1 MIRMFIHLKFIM
13 SLVQQ
18 GPITFTFGFIF
29 FFKFYHAIIYGSIFV
44 CLQLSTCIHDFFWI
58 PINYFARFAVA
69 AILDCYNSYCFGI
82 MVGLSDHAL
91 QSWINHNDS

>member
-29 FFKFYHAIIYGSIFV
+29 FQILPRYYIWFYFR
-44 CLQLSTCIHDFFWI
+44 LSTIV
-58 PINYFARFAVA
+58 YV
-69 AILDCYNSYCFGI
+69 YT
-82 MVGLSDHAL
+82 
-91 QSWINHNDS
+91 

>member
-29 FFKFYHAIIYGSIFV
+29 FSNFTTLLYMVLFSFVYNCLRVYMIFFGYRLTTLHDLRSLRFSIV
-44 CLQLSTCIHDFFWI
+44 ITVIVL
-58 PINYFARFAVA
+58 
-69 AILDCYNSYCFGI
+69 G
-82 MVGLSDHAL
+82 
-91 QSWINHNDS
+91 

>member
-1 MIRMFIHLKFIM
+1 MVLFSFVYNCLRVYMIFL
-13 SLVQQ
+13 
-18 GPITFTFGFIF
+18 
-29 FFKFYHAIIYGSIFV
+29 
-44 CLQLSTCIHDFFWI
+44 I
-58 PINYFARFAVA
+58 PINCFARFVVA

>member
-29 FFKFYHAIIYGSIFV
+29 FKFYHAIIYGSIFV
-44 CLQLSTCIHDFFWI
+44 CLQLSTCIHDF
-58 PINYFARFAVA
+58 
-69 AILDCYNSYCFGI
+69 
-82 MVGLSDHAL
+82 SDT
-91 QSWINHNDS
+91 D

>member
-1 MIRMFIHLKFIM
+1 MVLFSFVYNCLRVYMI
-13 SLVQQ
+13 
-18 GPITFTFGFIF
+18 
-29 FFKFYHAIIYGSIFV
+29 
-44 CLQLSTCIHDFFWI
+44 FFWI
-58 PINYFARFAVA
+58 SINYFARFAVA

>member
-29 FFKFYHAIIYGSIFV
+29 FSNFTTLLYMVLFSFVYNCLRVYMIF
-44 CLQLSTCIHDFFWI
+44 LI
-58 PINYFARFAVA
+58 PINCFARFAVA

>member
-29 FFKFYHAIIYGSIFV
+29 FQILPRYYIWFYFR
-44 CLQLSTCIHDFFWI
+44 LSTIVYVYTWFFW
-58 PINYFARFAVA
+58 YRLTALHDLRSLRFSIV
-69 AILDCYNSYCFGI
+69 ITVIVLG
-82 MVGLSDHAL
+82 
-91 QSWINHNDS
+91 

>member
-44 CLQLSTCIHDFFWI
+44 CLQLSTCIHDFF
-58 PINYFARFAVA
+58 
-69 AILDCYNSYCFGI
+69 LDI
-82 MVGLSDHAL
+82 D
-91 QSWINHNDS
+91 